1 MRSQKGD
8 LLPVVRRIDAPLA
21 CASTA
26 VQLDAIAAARD
37 NDFVVTEKI
46 HGANLLLSV
55 DVETRATQFGA
66 RRGWIG
72 DDDEFFGVHT
82 ITAELELHAVRL
94 LDAPALAG
102 ARRVCIFGELFGGRY
117 PTQTEAAH
125 RFEAVQEEILYSPAL
140 HFCAFD
146 VAVERADGLLAFLD
160 YRIAAPAL
168 EAAGFM
174 WSRPLAIV
182 PFNEA
187 IAFNVDFQ
195 TTIPRL
201 LGLPAIENS
210 TNTAEGVVVK
220 CVVETEVPLKKGT
233 TRAILKLKHPRFV
246 ERVHEFAEQKS
257 ASGEASV
264 SSFLR
269 AHVNANRVNAAIS
282 KLGRPKAGS
291 AGNTLRQALQ
301 TEILEDLLRDA
312 LADED
317 GFGTRQFHALTDA
330 ARARLRAE
338 LSDAIAALL
347 PK

>member
-1 MRSQKGD
+1 
-8 LLPVVRRIDAPLA
+8 
-21 CASTA
+21 

-46 HGANLLLSV
+46 HGANLLLSI
-55 DVETRATQFGA
+55 DAETRATQFGA

-72 DDDEFFGVHT
+72 DDEEFFGVHT

-102 ARRVCIFGELFGGRY
+102 VRRVCIFGELFGGRY
-117 PTQTEAAH
+117 ATQTEAAHREAAH

-146 VAVERADGLLAFLD
+146 VAVERDEGPLTFVD
-160 YRIAAPAL
+160 YRVAAPAL

-187 IAFNVDFQ
+187 IAFNLDFQ

-201 LGLPAIENS
+201 LGLPAIENN
-210 TNTAEGVVVK
+210 TNVAEGVVIK
-220 CVVETEVPLKKGT
+220 CIVETEVPLKKGT

-246 ERVHEFAEQKS
+246 ERVHDFAEQKS
-257 ASGEASV
+257 AGASGEASV

-269 AHVNANRVNAAIS
+269 AHLNANRVNAAIS
-282 KLGRPKAGS
+282 KLGKPKAGS

-330 ARARLRAE
+330 ARTRLRAE
-338 LSDAIAALL
+338 LSEAIAALL
-347 PK
+347 AK